1 MLTICLVKLISI
13 LINYKVKVNFY
24 NQLIYHW
31 MFLGKSRINY
41 ISLEPLGKKQKG
53 KKEKYPADINKAYV
67 NSVCLLACMKRK
79 SRQKILTRI
88 SVLSSH
94 SGPSAAILAKCPVIS
109 LAH

>member
-1 MLTICLVKLISI
+1 
-13 LINYKVKVNFY
+13 
-24 NQLIYHW
+24 

-41 ISLEPLGKKQKG
+41 ISLGPFGKKTKTKKG
-53 KKEKYPADINKAYV
+53 KTPGLRLKAYV
-67 NSVCLLACMKRK
+67 NSFCLLACMKRK

-88 SVLSSH
+88 SVLSSP

>member
-24 NQLIYHW
+24 NELIYHW
-31 MFLGKSRINY
+31 MFLRKSRINY
-41 ISLEPLGKKQKG
+41 ISLGPFRKKN

-67 NSVCLLACMKRK
+67 NAFCLLACMKRK

-88 SVLSSH
+88 SVLSSP